1 MYNSTTLTM
10 GNIVGHIIELILTL
24 KNIED
29 NIIDAH

>member
-10 GNIVGHIIELILTL
+10 RNIVGHIIELISTL